1 MNLNGKDFYK
11 HKLIVEKIGSKAG
24 NLFKLK
30 EAGIL
35 IPTFFV
41 LETSLSYA
49 ELHHQVKYSIPNS
62 KYFAVRSSAISED
75 SKEKSYAGHFYT
87 AIGVRMEHL
96 VNEVDKVQRS
106 FTEIGGSVI
115 IQEFIP
121 SEKAGVVFSDAG
133 NRTMVI
139 NANMDLCDPVVR
151 GQECDEYLVDIN
163 GNIIKKYTPLAKKA
177 LIFKNGEFEWK
188 IYDSQ
193 VLNNKEIKEIFSTAK
208 QIEKIMGEPQDIEWC
223 ILKDKLY
230 ILQSRPITRNVFEE
244 KEKIHFDS
252 ANIAESYSGI
262 VLPLTFSFASSLY
275 KNVYKSLLIASGVS
289 AKKLNTYNNIFSN
302 MLSLY
307 YGRMYYNMN
316 NWYKMMSFLPGYKRN
331 KANLESMIT
340 SNIREEI
347 QKDIEPSLWLQIK
360 YPLLV
365 LFKFLFFNA
374 EIKIFKRNVS
384 NCVAM
389 IRNQK
394 LEDLNLHE
402 CKELYHQLEKQLLK
416 NSYLPVENDFII
428 MTCLGVLK
436 KNHNDELLRDAVRF
450 GNISVE
456 QIKFLQYLAENI
468 KDIPTL
474 WEYVKNHD
482 EVKFKKELLSHTGV
496 KQKLEKYFTQYGGR
510 FANELKLESEDIEEN
525 FEKFAH
531 LLQLYVENNRALE
544 KLQEKRLQSNFL
556 KGTFSNFILKKFKK
570 YATQREELRLLRS
583 NTFGVVRKIFRR
595 IGQIYEDSKIITE
608 TNDVFYLTIQEILE
622 KNTLSYTN
630 FKEIIKKRKQE
641 YESDFK
647 VQPPSHFS
655 ILQGEMPEIV
665 SQTKNNTKTII
676 GRPCTSGKIRGT
688 VRIFKDF
695 SIPSTVDFDIIVA
708 QHTDPG
714 WTPLLGIAKGLIVEH
729 GGILSHA
736 SIVSRELGIPTVIGA
751 TNATG
756 ILKDYQVVEVNGS
769 TGLITIIS

>member
-11 HKLIVEKIGSKAG
+11 HKLIVEKIGGKAG

-35 IPTFFV
+35 IPAFFV
-41 LETSLSYA
+41 LETSLSYT
-49 ELHHQVKYSIPNS
+49 ELHHKVKHSIPNS

-75 SKEKSYAGHFYT
+75 SKEKSYAGYFYT
-87 AIGVRMEHL
+87 AIGVQMEQL
-96 VNEVDKVQRS
+96 VNEVEKVQKS
-106 FTEIGGSVI
+106 FTKISGSVI
-115 IQEFIP
+115 IQEFIS

-133 NRTMVI
+133 GKTMII
-139 NANMDLCDPVVR
+139 NANVGLCDPVVK
-151 GQECDEYLVDIN
+151 GQECDEYFIDMR
-163 GNIIKKYTPLAKKA
+163 GKIIKKYIPPAKKT
-177 LIFKNGEFEWK
+177 LIFKDGEFQWE
-188 IYDSQ
+188 IYDNQ

-252 ANIAESYSGI
+252 ANIAESYSGV

-289 AKKLNTYNNIFSN
+289 VKKLDTHNDIFNN

-360 YPLLV
+360 YPFLV
-365 LFKFLFFNA
+365 LFKFLFFNT
-374 EIKIFKRNVS
+374 EIKVFKSNVS
-384 NCVAM
+384 NCVAI

-394 LEDLNLHE
+394 LENLNLHE
-402 CKELYHQLEKQLLK
+402 CKELYRRLEKQLLK

-428 MTCLGVLK
+428 MTCLGILK
-436 KNHNDELLRDAVRF
+436 KNYTDELLRDAVRF

-456 QIKFLQYLAENI
+456 QIKFLQYLAGNI
-468 KDIPTL
+468 KEIPTL
-474 WEYVKNHD
+474 WEYLKNHD
-482 EVKFKKELLSHTGV
+482 EVKFKKELLSHTEV

-531 LLQLYVENNRALE
+531 LLQLYAENNRALE
-544 KLQEKRLQSNFL
+544 KLQEKHLQGNSL
-556 KGTFSNFILKKFKK
+556 KGTFSNFILRKFKK
-570 YATQREELRLLRS
+570 YAAQREELRLLRS

-608 TNDVFYLTIQEILE
+608 TNDIFYLTIQEVLQESTSSHIDY
-622 KNTLSYTN
+622 KD
-630 FKEIIKKRKQE
+630 IIKKRKLE
-641 YESDFK
+641 HESDSK
-647 VQPPSHFS
+647 IKPPSHFS
-655 ILQGEMPEIV
+655 IFQGEMPEIT
-665 SQTKNNTKTII
+665 SHAENKTKTII
-676 GRPCTSGKIRGT
+676 GRSCTSGKIRGT
-688 VRIFKDF
+688 VKVFKDF
-695 SIPSTVDFDIIVA
+695 YIPSSVDFDIIVA

-751 TNATG
+751 TNATE
-756 ILKDYQVVEVNGS
+756 ILKDYQIVEVNGS
-769 TGLITIIS
+769 TGLITIIN